1 MTTIINNFLIPKEL
15 YSKPFQY
22 ENHIKDDFFIKN
34 FIAINNHHQKNSPQ
48 FKKITEYFKFNY
60 SKNNKIDKY
69 PFIPVS
75 LFKKHK
81 LISVDESKLIREIVS
96 SGTSGE
102 LSKIYLDQINSLNQ
116 KKVLTGIVS
125 SVIGKERIPM
135 LIIDSDPS
143 IKVNN
148 NINARKAAIYGF
160 SVFGKNITYALD
172 ANYSIKYKEVSEFFE
187 KYSKQKFLIFG
198 FTYLVFLKLIKEF
211 KLSKISNPQINKAI
225 LIHGGGWKKIENL
238 KISKKNFKSMLLKKF
253 NIPRV
258 YNYYG
263 MVEQTGSIFFECEC
277 GYLTTS
283 IFSDIIIRDSF
294 FNVLKPNQKGIMQLL
309 SLIPSSYPGHNILTE
324 DIGEQIPNNKC
335 TCKIKGKKFLI
346 HGRLDKTERRGCS
359 DV

>member
-1 MTTIINNFLIPKEL
+1 MSPLHLKFNMDK
-15 YSKPFQY
+15 
-22 ENHIKDDFFIKN
+22 
-34 FIAINNHHQKNSPQ
+34 PQ

-160 SVFGKNITYALD
+160 SVFGKNITY
-172 ANYSIKYKEVSEFFE
+172 
-187 KYSKQKFLIFG
+187 
-198 FTYLVFLKLIKEF
+198 
-211 KLSKISNPQINKAI
+211 NK
-225 LIHGGGWKKIENL
+225 K
-238 KISKKNFKSMLLKKF
+238 
-253 NIPRV
+253 
-258 YNYYG
+258 
-263 MVEQTGSIFFECEC
+263 
-277 GYLTTS
+277 
-283 IFSDIIIRDSF
+283 
-294 FNVLKPNQKGIMQLL
+294 
-309 SLIPSSYPGHNILTE
+309 
-324 DIGEQIPNNKC
+324 
-335 TCKIKGKKFLI
+335 
-346 HGRLDKTERRGCS
+346 
-359 DV
+359 